1 MALAFSSALR
11 SLWTVWILADPS
23 SPGFMLKM
31 VSSASP
37 KA

>member
-11 SLWTVWILADPS
+11 SLCTVCIFAEPS
-23 SPGFMLKM
+23 SPGFMMKM